1 MHARRHRHISAQ
13 QEKREVTCDFPTDEG
28 LVAVTPSE
36 KNGGWAMAPDRP
48 CKAGEWC
55 PYACPSGMV
64 SMQWNPKVT
73 SYTYPGSMDGGLY
86 CDENGKLQKGFPDQP
101 LCEPGTGTVSVQ
113 NKCSSGGVSFC
124 QTVMPGLEDMIIPT
138 WVEDTADLAVP
149 GSSFFAGTA
158 AHYYI
163 NAPGVSTTDACVWG
177 DSSKAVGNWAP
188 FVAGANTESD
198 GSTYVKLGW
207 NPIYTNAYSNKLPEF
222 GMEVVCDG
230 DDCEGLPCKFDPASN
245 GFNEMTGDYTIGDG
259 GAAFCVVTVPSGKK
273 ANIVIF
279 EGSGSEP
286 TSTSSTS
293 AAPSH
298 TSKPATS
305 KATATSSPSLTNS
318 SPSSATSSDAS
329 SSGSDP
335 KKGSHHASATA
346 SGGIFVSASASAS
359 FSYAPHVFIE
369 TGSSDNTMPSQTSSM
384 TTMTTMTSTTS
395 TASTKAA
402 ATSSSSSASSNA
414 VPFMSL
420 ALTVFIAGLLS
431 SS

>member
-1 MHARRHRHISAQ
+1 M
-13 QEKREVTCDFPTDEG
+13 
-28 LVAVTPSE
+28 
-36 KNGGWAMAPDRP
+36 
-48 CKAGEWC
+48 
-55 PYACPSGMV
+55 
-64 SMQWNPKVT
+64 
-73 SYTYPGSMDGGLY
+73 
-86 CDENGKLQKGFPDQP
+86 
-101 LCEPGTGTVSVQ
+101 
-113 NKCSSGGVSFC
+113 
-124 QTVMPGLEDMIIPT
+124 
-138 WVEDTADLAVP
+138 
-149 GSSFFAGTA
+149 
-158 AHYYI
+158 
-163 NAPGVSTTDACVWG
+163 
-177 DSSKAVGNWAP
+177 GNWAP

-293 AAPSH
+293 AAPTH

-305 KATATSSPSLTNS
+305 KAAATSSPSTDS

-384 TTMTTMTSTTS
+384 TTMTTMTSAAS